1 MAKTDE
7 NIDVI
12 NTKTFDIAIEDVK
25 DTFCCIYLNGW
36 YCAVNFFN
44 PIVQSQ
50 KYKKGDIIT
59 IEYEGDL
66 DKDTNRCF
74 NIKILPLK

>member
-7 NIDVI
+7 EVI
-12 NTKTFDIAIEDVK
+12 VTTKTLNIAIEDIK
-25 DTFCCIYLNGW
+25 ETFCCVYLNGW
-36 YCAVNFFN
+36 YCAVNFTDSK
-44 PIVQSQ
+44 IQSV

-59 IEYEGDL
+59 IEYEGNL
-66 DKDTNRCF
+66 DTDTDRCF

>member
-1 MAKTDE
+1 MAKIDE
-7 NIDVI
+7 EVI
-12 NTKTFDIAIEDVK
+12 TTTKTLDIEIEDVK
-25 DTFCCIYLNGW
+25 DTFCCVYLNGW

-44 PIVQSQ
+44 PKVQSV

-59 IEYEGDL
+59 IEYEGSL
-66 DKDTNRCF
+66 DRDTNECF